1 MQKSTHV
8 SRVPASYNMP
18 KEKGQVYL
26 YTGNG
31 KGKTT
36 AALGTAMRALG
47 WGWKVRMIQFI
58 KTGSTFG
65 EYKTVKEFGDRMTLE
80 SIGQGFYK
88 ILNDKKPEEVHKK
101 TAQIAWQKTKKEIEK
116 GEADLVV
123 IDELNNAIEYGFI
136 NVDEVIKTLQERPR
150 HVSVVITGRGAHP
163 KIVEIA
169 DLVTEMKEIK
179 HPYQKG
185 LTAKKGLDY

>member
-1 MQKSTHV
+1 MHV
-8 SRVPASYNMP
+8 FLAPASCDMQ
-18 KEKGQVYL
+18 KEKGQVYV

-58 KTGSTFG
+58 KTGQRYG
-65 EYKTVKEFGDRMTLE
+65 EYKTIKEFKDRMTLE
-80 SIGQGFYK
+80 SIGEGYYK
-88 ILNDKKPEEVHKK
+88 ILNDTKPEEVHKK

-123 IDELNNAIEYGFI
+123 IDELNNAIEYGFVK
-136 NVDEVIKTLQERPR
+136 VDEVIKILRERPQ
-150 HVSVVITGRGAHP
+150 HVNVVITGRGAHP
-163 KIVEIA
+163 KIIEIA

-185 LTAKKGLDY
+185 LTARKGLDY